1 MSKKV
6 IGFNLVGIET
16 KEFATFEE
24 IFDSN
29 DKANIDLDLNVGF
42 QLSENLDIINCIFT
56 ITFSQNKNVFIKL
69 KLSCSFKLDETT
81 INSFKK
87 DQKIIFPKSLM
98 SHFGVITVGTAR
110 GVLHS
115 KTDGSVF
122 SELILPTINL
132 TEMIKEDITFD
143 LEQS

>member
-6 IGFNLVGIET
+6 IGFNLVGIDT

-24 IFDSN
+24 VFDSS
-29 DKANIDLDLNVGF
+29 DKANIDLDLNIGF

-56 ITFSQNKNVFIKL
+56 ITFSQNNNVFIKL
-69 KLSCSFKLDETT
+69 KLSCSFKLEETT

-87 DQKIIFPKSLM
+87 DQEIIFPKHLM
-98 SHFGVITVGTAR
+98 SHFGVITIGTAR

-115 KTDGSVF
+115 KTDGSIF
-122 SELILPTINL
+122 NDLILPTINL
-132 TEMIKEDITFD
+132 TEMIKDDIIFD
-143 LEQS
+143 LDQA